1 MDCQAIMAKMKRMT
15 LKTIIRATLKEKTK
29 QKTKQNKTKQN
40 KNKNK
45 KKKNKDL
52 IIINMVIKEKKMNDF
67 FPKPLTPF
75 A

>member
-29 QKTKQNKTKQN
+29 QKTKQNKTKKTKK
-40 KNKNK
+40 KN

>member
-29 QKTKQNKTKQN
+29 QKTKQNKTK
-40 KNKNK
+40 KTKTK
-45 KKKNKDL
+45 TKKKNKDL